1 MHADRP
7 ARFRDVFASGEFR
20 ALYAGSVLSWVGDY
34 AARAAVTAMV
44 YEHTGSPA
52 ASAAAFAVS
61 FAPWLLGGSLLV
73 AVAERYPYRTVMV
86 WCDLART
93 AGMAVLAV
101 VGAAL
106 GLPTL
111 FALLLLCALFAPPF
125 DAARSAT
132 MPQILGRDRYVGGV
146 SLTLATAPPAQVIG
160 YVGGAAISAIEP
172 RLALALNAVTFILSA
187 LLVRFGVQW
196 RAPALRPERRS
207 GLLRETGDGF
217 RLVFTNPA
225 RRALVLL
232 VFAASLFAVVPEG
245 LGAVWADHR
254 ADGLGRAWAQG
265 MIMGAVPAGM
275 VLGALGAAFH
285 WRIRKILAYNVIIS
299 AGFIAFGIGAQAPV
313 KGKIELSDETKTVL
327 RMMADSTTSV
337 GVRGAYSA
345 QVLWDIGIRNVRIVG
360 CPTAFRRNDPNL
372 TITLPPLETVKYVGV
387 TMRREVSPAY
397 AQDIKRYLTF
407 HRDLVK
413 SLAERFDVVL
423 MAQGEVE
430 EKKIVFGTPEQK
442 EEAFAALRANKW
454 VSEWYLD
461 EVMEKLHRERL
472 FYSDVV
478 ADYEALVQQKD
489 VVLGYR
495 LHGNLMAL
503 SNGTPSI
510 YFTYDSR
517 TVEFAET
524 FQIPSFDVFSG
535 KDFVLEEYWDQSL
548 FDKFNRAYH
557 HTYREMRQFLV
568 ENGADTKMVDVMQKA
583 PEPARK
589 VA

>member
-1 MHADRP
+1 M
-7 ARFRDVFASGEFR
+7 ARILVMIPSGEVYDHDCVRWYRHKDVQAHINHYHNIGDAFVYDSSLKLLNYEKLDVLQIANPNLDGIDR
-20 ALYAGSVLSWVGDY
+20 INREYDYVFLRGSNYVHKDMKWS
-34 AARAAVTAMV
+34 
-44 YEHTGSPA
+44 
-52 ASAAAFAVS
+52 
-61 FAPWLLGGSLLV
+61 
-73 AVAERYPYRTVMV
+73 RTV
-86 WCDLART
+86 D
-93 AGMAVLAV
+93 VLK
-101 VGAAL
+101 
-106 GLPTL
+106 
-111 FALLLLCALFAPPF
+111 
-125 DAARSAT
+125 
-132 MPQILGRDRYVGGV
+132 
-146 SLTLATAPPAQVIG
+146 
-160 YVGGAAISAIEP
+160 
-172 RLALALNAVTFILSA
+172 RL
-187 LLVRFGVQW
+187 
-196 RAPALRPERRS
+196 
-207 GLLRETGDGF
+207 
-217 RLVFTNPA
+217 
-225 RRALVLL
+225 
-232 VFAASLFAVVPEG
+232 
-245 LGAVWADHR
+245 
-254 ADGLGRAWAQG
+254 
-265 MIMGAVPAGM
+265 
-275 VLGALGAAFH
+275 
-285 WRIRKILAYNVIIS
+285 KIPV
-299 AGFIAFGIGAQAPV
+299 IAFGIGAQAPV